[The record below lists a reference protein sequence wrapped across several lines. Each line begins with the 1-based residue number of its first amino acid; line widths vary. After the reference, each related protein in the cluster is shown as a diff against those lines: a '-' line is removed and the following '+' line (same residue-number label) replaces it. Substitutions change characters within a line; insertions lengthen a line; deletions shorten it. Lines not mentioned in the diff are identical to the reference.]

1 MNLPLLSRVAESVYW
16 LSRYMERAD
25 NVARFVNV
33 NLQLILDAPAV
44 HGQQWEALITASGDS
59 EDFNKR
65 YNKET
70 SHENVIRFLLFD
82 RENPN
87 SVVSCV
93 RSARENARSI
103 RDTITADMWEP
114 VNQLYLYLSDTAVH
128 RPRDSYEDLMSEVK
142 RYCQQFQG
150 ATDSSFNHGE
160 AWQFLNLGRMIE
172 RADKTTR
179 ILDVKYFLLLPKVDD
194 VDTPIDDI
202 QWSAVL
208 RSVSGLQM
216 YRMRHGRLVPLDIA
230 GFILLDAGFPRSVRH
245 CVEEA
250 AKALQTIADGEANE
264 ATVAI
269 ETIGQRL
276 ASVAAVE
283 IVRGGLHE
291 FIDSMEID
299 LNELGIMVSEA
310 YFGARP
316 AAVTAAGL
324 Q

>member
-44 HGQQWEALITASGDS
+44 HARQWEALITASGDS
-59 EDFNKR
+59 EDFQKR
-65 YNKET
+65 YAEP
-70 SHENVIRFLLFD
+70 SQDNVIRFLLFD

-93 RSARENARSI
+93 RFARENARSI

-114 VNQLYLYLSDTAVH
+114 VNKLYLYLSDSAVD
-128 RPRDSYEDLMSEVK
+128 RPRDSYEDLMGEV
-142 RYCQQFQG
+142 RRFCQQFQG
-150 ATDSSFNHGE
+150 ASDSSFSQGE
-160 AWQFLNLGRMIE
+160 AWQFLRLGRMIE
-172 RADKTTR
+172 RADKTSR

-202 QWSAVL
+202 QWAAVL

-216 YRMRHGRLVPLDIA
+216 YRMRFGRLMPRNIA
-230 GFILLDAGFPRSVRH
+230 GFVLLNDDFPRSVRH
-245 CVEEA
+245 CVVEA
-250 AKALQTIADGEANE
+250 AQALQAIGGSDENAATRAAQALRRQLDRADIND
-264 ATVAI
+264 
-269 ETIGQRL
+269 
-276 ASVAAVE
+276 
-283 IVRGGLHE
+283 IVNSGLHE
-291 FIDSMEID
+291 FIDSLQITLND
-299 LNELGIMVSEA
+299 LGNLVSEA
-310 YFGARP
+310 YFAAQP
-316 AAVTAAGL
+316 AMAVASGL

>member
-1 MNLPLLSRVAESVYW
+1 
-16 LSRYMERAD
+16 
-25 NVARFVNV
+25 VARFVNV

-59 EDFNKR
+59 EQF
-65 YNKET
+65 KERFKEP

-114 VNQLYLYLSDTAVH
+114 VNQLYLYLSDAAVH
-128 RPRDSYEDLMSEVK
+128 RPRDSYEDFMSEVK

-179 ILDVKYFLLLPKVDD
+179 ILDVKYYLLLPKVDD

-216 YRMRHGRLVPLDIA
+216 YRMRHGRLLPLDIV
-230 GFILLDAGFPRSVRH
+230 GFVMLDAGFPRSVRH
-245 CVEEA
+245 CVAEA
-250 AKALQTIADGEANE
+250 GAALNTIADGENNE

-269 ETIGQRL
+269 ETIGSRL
-276 ASVAAVE
+276 DAATAVD

-291 FIDSMEID
+291 FIDSLQID
-299 LNELGIMVSEA
+299 FNELGILVSEA

-316 AAVTAAGL
+316 AAVSVTGL

>member
-1 MNLPLLSRVAESVYW
+1 MG
-16 LSRYMERAD
+16 RYMERAD

-59 EDFNKR
+59 EDFQKR
-65 YNKET
+65 YREP
-70 SHENVIRFLLFD
+70 SHDNVIRFLLFD

-87 SVVSCV
+87 SVASCV

-114 VNQLYLYLSDTAVH
+114 VNRLYLYLSNLATD
-128 RPRDSYEDLMSEVK
+128 RPRDSYEEVMVEV
-142 RYCQQFQG
+142 RRMCQQFQG
-150 ATDSSFNHGE
+150 AADSSLSQGE
-160 AWQFLNLGRMIE
+160 AWHFLHLGRMIE

-179 ILDVKYFLLLPKVDD
+179 ILDVKYFLLLPRLAD

-216 YRMRHGRLVPLDIA
+216 YRMRHGRIVPLHIVE
-230 GFILLDAGFPRSVRH
+230 FMILDESFPRSVRH
-245 CVEEA
+245 CVA
-250 AKALQTIADGEANE
+250 AAADALKAVASGADNE
-264 ATVAI
+264 ATRVA
-269 ETIGQRL
+269 ESLRSQLDAG
-276 ASVAAVE
+276 VAKQ
-283 IVRGGLHE
+283 IVGGGLHE
-291 FIDSMEID
+291 FIDSMQVS
-299 LNELGIMVSEA
+299 LNELGVLVSET
-310 YFGARP
+310 YFSSQPVLAM
-316 AAVTAAGL
+316 AAAGL